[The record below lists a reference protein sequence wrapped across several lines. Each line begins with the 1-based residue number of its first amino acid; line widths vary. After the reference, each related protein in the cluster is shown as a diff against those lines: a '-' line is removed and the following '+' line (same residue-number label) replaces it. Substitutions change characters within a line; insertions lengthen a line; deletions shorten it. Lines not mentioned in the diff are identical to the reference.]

1 MSGIVRGV
9 KMALALALFMSAAC
23 VSIHAQ
29 AEGQAPPAPAA
40 PAANVPG
47 TPAVPA
53 PSAQTQPATPPAP
66 PQPKS
71 VTTNLGRDFTQWTPM
86 FSFHKGWIPDPTGP
100 YKPKPI
106 PMPQFANSPRI
117 QQLIQNGKLTITLQ
131 DAIELALENNND
143 ILIQR
148 MFPAIADT
156 DVLRAR
162 AGANVRGVGNENVP
176 TILTN
181 NPGTLSYDP
190 SLVSSLSFDSRH
202 SPANNPLTAG
212 TGATATT
219 LSTQFTHNTNSSVQY
234 NQNFVTGTSVSAA
247 LSTVRA
253 STTSAAV
260 FFTPSVQTI
269 GSLAITQQL
278 LNGFGTGVNRKY
290 LRLARIARKGSDLA
304 FTQSVITD
312 IVNVQNS
319 YWELVFSRGNVQVN
333 QRSVELAQRLYDD
346 NQRQVQIGT
355 LAPLELVR
363 AEAQL
368 ATAQQGLIAAQT
380 TQLQQQIALMNL
392 IAKNMIDPVLNSVE
406 VVPVDSATVT
416 PPPIENIPL
425 ADAVMEAS
433 ANRPD
438 VQLAK
443 LNLTG
448 HDINI
453 QVVKNAML
461 PTLSVNGFI
470 SGTGLGGDTNPLTKA
485 TIPTTAPIETGFPTA
500 LNTALGGSFPEY
512 TATFN
517 LTIPLRN
524 RTAQADMAR
533 ALLLQQQDQ
542 TRLLQLQNTVAVD
555 VQNTQTLLK
564 QSRTAVDAAVK
575 NRVLNEQALGAE
587 QTKLQLGASTI
598 FNVVQAQQ
606 ALSAAAGAEV
616 RALVNL
622 AEARVNFERAMG
634 RTLAVNKVNISDAQ
648 TPDNNPANY
657 AQIPGTTVTGQ
668 LVQQPTPQAAR

>member
-1 MSGIVRGV
+1 
-9 KMALALALFMSAAC
+9 
-23 VSIHAQ
+23 
-29 AEGQAPPAPAA
+29 
-40 PAANVPG
+40 
-47 TPAVPA
+47 
-53 PSAQTQPATPPAP
+53 
-66 PQPKS
+66 
-71 VTTNLGRDFTQWTPM
+71 
-86 FSFHKGWIPDPTGP
+86 
-100 YKPKPI
+100 
-106 PMPQFANSPRI
+106 MPQFANSPRI
-117 QQLIQNGKLTITLQ
+117 QQLIQNSKLTISLQ

-162 AGANVRGVGNENVP
+162 AGGNLRGVGNENPP

-181 NPGTLSYDP
+181 NPNTLSYDP
-190 SLVSSLSFDSRH
+190 TLVSALSFDSKH
-202 SPANNPLTAG
+202 SPVNNPLTAG
-212 TGATATT
+212 TGTASNA
-219 LSTQFTHNTNSSVQY
+219 LSTQFTHNTNSSVTY
-234 NQNFVTGTSVSAA
+234 NQNFVTGTSVSAGVA
-247 LSTVRA
+247 TVRA
-253 STTSAAV
+253 STTSGSV
-260 FFTPSVQTI
+260 FFTPSVQTV
-269 GSLAITQQL
+269 GSLSITQQL
-278 LNGFGTGVNRKY
+278 LNGFGTGINRKY
-290 LRLARIARKGSDLA
+290 IRLARIARKGSDLA

-312 IVNVQNS
+312 IVNVQNT
-319 YWELVFSRGNVQVN
+319 YWELVFARGNVQVN

-346 NQRQVQIGT
+346 NQRQVEIGT

-425 ADAVMEAS
+425 ADAVKEAT

-438 VQLAK
+438 FQLAQ

-453 QVVKNAML
+453 QVVKNAMM
-461 PTLSVNGFI
+461 PTLSVNGFL
-470 SGTGLGGDTNPLTKA
+470 SGTGLAGDSSKTNPA
-485 TIPTTAPIETGFPTA
+485 TSTGFPTA

-517 LTIPLRN
+517 LTVPLRN

-598 FNVVQAQQ
+598 FLVVQAQQ

-634 RTLAVNKVNISDAQ
+634 RTLVVNKVNISDAQ

-668 LVQQPTPQAAR
+668 LVDQHPAPQAAR